1 MFLMLAFKLPLR
13 QLNWAISF
21 SAARMPLPSH
31 WIRNF
36 RFFVPYFG
44 FLPFLGKFQ
53 CHWLWAIQ
61 IFQCFGSRNPKKFRQ
76 TSLYWESSRLF
87 LQFIHQPDRVARKA
101 NSDIKH
107 VKKIRFFFTCVV
119 TARNH
124 FYNTLVYMIISF
136 YATMNPLS
144 LIKITTITI
153 HQYQYP
159 RI

>member
-87 LQFIHQPDRVARKA
+87 LQFIHQPDRVARGRIAISNTWK
-101 NSDIKH
+101 NTI
-107 VKKIRFFFTCVV
+107 FFFTCVV

-124 FYNTLVYMIISF
+124 FYNTVVYMIISF
-136 YATMNPLS
+136 YAAMNPLS
-144 LIKITTITI
+144 LIKITKITI

>member
-21 SAARMPLPSH
+21 SAARMPLPKALNTKLS
-31 WIRNF
+31 IF
-36 RFFVPYFG
+36 RSSVYR
-44 FLPFLGKFQ
+44 KVS

-76 TSLYWESSRLF
+76 TSLYWESSRLI